1 MFFYYFC
8 KILVIEYL
16 SACAL
21 QISCYYQSII
31 SFIPATS
38 NLRSCYLSL
47 AREVFP
53 DDLQTHLAA
62 LGFASCLSREGG
74 WWVGKLHGLRKSDLE
89 NMVPK
94 PLPTTSEPMS
104 LQAPAS

>member
-31 SFIPATS
+31 LFIPATS
-38 NLRSCYLSL
+38 NLHSCYLSL
-47 AREVFP
+47 ASARLNLLETPGTTGVAGRTRSSRV
-53 DDLQTHLAA
+53 LLI
-62 LGFASCLSREGG
+62 LG
-74 WWVGKLHGLRKSDLE
+74 
-89 NMVPK
+89 
-94 PLPTTSEPMS
+94 LPVAYWNLDRYLVDPVELPSPR
-104 LQAPAS
+104 QI

>member
-8 KILVIEYL
+8 KILIKYL

-38 NLRSCYLSL
+38 NLRSCYLLL

-53 DDLQTHLAA
+53 D
-62 LGFASCLSREGG
+62 GFHNNS
-74 WWVGKLHGLRKSDLE
+74 
-89 NMVPK
+89 N
-94 PLPTTSEPMS
+94 
-104 LQAPAS
+104 

>member
-47 AREVFP
+47 AWEVFP
-53 DDLQTHLAA
+53 DA
-62 LGFASCLSREGG
+62 LLVAMRSSFTGRQ
-74 WWVGKLHGLRKSDLE
+74 R
-89 NMVPK
+89 M
-94 PLPTTSEPMS
+94 
-104 LQAPAS
+104 

>member
-38 NLRSCYLSL
+38 DLRSCYLSL

-53 DDLQTHLAA
+53 DACPSIAHDQLMHTP
-62 LGFASCLSREGG
+62 S
-74 WWVGKLHGLRKSDLE
+74 
-89 NMVPK
+89 
-94 PLPTTSEPMS
+94 S
-104 LQAPAS
+104 LQVTADRDGDTPLTLSP

>member
-38 NLRSCYLSL
+38 NLHSCYLSL
-47 AREVFP
+47 AWEVFP
-53 DDLQTHLAA
+53 DDLLV
-62 LGFASCLSREGG
+62 GG
-74 WWVGKLHGLRKSDLE
+74 CMAGQGRPAGNSSVYVLVCNGLI
-89 NMVPK
+89 
-94 PLPTTSEPMS
+94 
-104 LQAPAS
+104 

>member
-53 DDLQTHLAA
+53 D
-62 LGFASCLSREGG
+62 
-74 WWVGKLHGLRKSDLE
+74 VKGLVFGSIGMK
-89 NMVPK
+89 
-94 PLPTTSEPMS
+94 
-104 LQAPAS
+104 